1 MCLADAHTLLE
12 IDLTDFRDKNNKRK
26 RNYGADSEGVRGIMK
41 IKNHLKR
48 AQEIRNDEL
57 RMEYLR
63 ITMTIAKA
71 EKHFDAF
78 KKDCE

>member
-1 MCLADAHTLLE
+1 
-12 IDLTDFRDKNNKRK
+12 
-26 RNYGADSEGVRGIMK
+26 MK

-48 AQEIRNDEL
+48 AQEIRNNEL

-63 ITMTIAKA
+63 IIMTIAKA

-78 KKDCE
+78 KRECEEWLNNIYRDGVKKKNL

>member
-1 MCLADAHTLLE
+1 
-12 IDLTDFRDKNNKRK
+12 
-26 RNYGADSEGVRGIMK
+26 MK